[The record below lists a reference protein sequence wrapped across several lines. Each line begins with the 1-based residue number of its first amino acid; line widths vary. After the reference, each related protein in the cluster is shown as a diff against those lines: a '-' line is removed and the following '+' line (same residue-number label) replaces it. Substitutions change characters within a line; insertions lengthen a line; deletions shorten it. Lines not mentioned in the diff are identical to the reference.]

1 MKNALKKHYIIII
14 LFSLLSLFMILITT
28 IKTNYCCYMPGA
40 ISKVSNVLEIDGID
54 SSNNYYSTSVYYYD
68 TVSVFQKFIYSNMDT
83 ATLYKKGKGY
93 SSEKDSLQG
102 EIEHNSAIYSS
113 IIAAYTLAN
122 KPLDYKYKGT
132 YVYDTTSKN
141 LQIGDVV
148 LGSSYDE
155 CKDNVFLDEF
165 TILRDNKEMTT
176 TLNAGDEVVLDY
188 AYYEIYNDSIRVYP
202 SNNEGPS
209 AGFMQS
215 LKLYDDLVD
224 VDLSKNKKIA
234 GTGTIDEDGNVGAI
248 GAIDLKLYTAMY
260 NNVDIFFVPVANRDE
275 ARDTVAKLN
284 GKMRIVYV
292 NTLAEAVSFL
302 EGYES

>member
-1 MKNALKKHYIIII
+1 MFKDLNNLIDSEDNNKSSLVKILKKIAKTITVYDQMKVINEIKEELVYTDGPLKETTFETYAKYFVLRINDIKNDKNTYDNEKFDFDEYVKSIVTLENLYLEKRKTKEKSIEAIKIYFVISLYTTFI
-14 LFSLLSLFMILITT
+14 LEEPIHPVGTKF
-28 IKTNYCCYMPGA
+28 PG
-40 ISKVSNVLEIDGID
+40 NLELQYKDGI
-54 SSNNYYSTSVYYYD
+54 YY
-68 TVSVFQKFIYSNMDT
+68 F
-83 ATLYKKGKGY
+83 
-93 SSEKDSLQG
+93 
-102 EIEHNSAIYSS
+102 
-113 IIAAYTLAN
+113 
-122 KPLDYKYKGT
+122 
-132 YVYDTTSKN
+132 
-141 LQIGDVV
+141 
-148 LGSSYDE
+148 
-155 CKDNVFLDEF
+155 
-165 TILRDNKEMTT
+165 DNKEMTT
-176 TLNAGDEVVLDY
+176 TLDEGDKVVLDY